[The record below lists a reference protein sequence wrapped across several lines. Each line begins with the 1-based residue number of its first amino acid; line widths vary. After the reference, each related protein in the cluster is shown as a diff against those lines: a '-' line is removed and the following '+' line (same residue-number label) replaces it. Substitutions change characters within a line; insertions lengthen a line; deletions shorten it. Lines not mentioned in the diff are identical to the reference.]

1 MSKEHTVCAL
11 LCCHWKSELLQEEAT
26 GWRTAGS
33 ACMGVRLMCGP
44 GRETDCKE
52 LETKSQPSIKKR
64 TAPLYHSY
72 AELSNPVWLL
82 YKLRI
87 AK

>member
-1 MSKEHTVCAL
+1 MSEEHTVCAL
-11 LCCHWKSELLQEEAT
+11 LCCHWKSELLQEAT

-33 ACMGVRLMCGP
+33 ACVGVRLMRGP
-44 GRETDCKE
+44 WRETDFKE

-64 TAPLYHSY
+64 TAPLCHSD
-72 AELSNPVWLL
+72 AGLSNPVWLL
-82 YKLRI
+82 YKLRM

>member
-1 MSKEHTVCAL
+1 MSEEHTMCAL
-11 LCCHWKSELLQEEAT
+11 LCCLWKSELLQEAT

-33 ACMGVRLMCGP
+33 AWMEVRLMHGP
-44 GRETDCKE
+44 GREIDCKE
-52 LETKSQPSIKKR
+52 LETNSQPSIKKR
-64 TAPLYHSY
+64 TAPLYHSD

-82 YKLRI
+82 YKLRM